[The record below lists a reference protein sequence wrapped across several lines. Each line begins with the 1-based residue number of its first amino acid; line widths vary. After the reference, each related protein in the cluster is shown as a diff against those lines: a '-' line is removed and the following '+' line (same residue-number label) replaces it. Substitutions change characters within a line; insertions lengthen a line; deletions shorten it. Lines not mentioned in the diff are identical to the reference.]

1 MPGDRIGGAPD
12 SVVILG
18 AGHAGS
24 QLAVALRDKGFTGGI
39 TLVNGEAEAPY
50 QRPPLSKAYMANG
63 QGDALW
69 FLKPESYVAK
79 DIRLVAGPAISV
91 DRADRSVTLADGT
104 SVGYGHLVFA
114 TGTRNRPLP
123 GPWADRGVR
132 TLKTLRDAT
141 ALRAMLDQTRSLA
154 IIGGGFI
161 GLELAAYANRR
172 GIDVDI
178 VERGPRLMA
187 RAVSEPISEHFLAQH
202 RAAGIRVHLDTGV
215 ASLDRVGRLTR
226 LTLDGDSHVEADLV
240 IAAIGVTA
248 ETSLAQAA
256 GLAVED
262 GILVDEQLRTEDP
275 AISAIGDCARFPSA
289 HADAPLRLESVQ
301 NANDHARLV
310 AGRLTG
316 TPATYDALPWFWSDQ
331 GADKLQIAGLPG
343 AADRRVRRGTAE
355 SGRFTVFSFRDG
367 RLFAAESVNM
377 PADHMVARR
386 LIASGGIVDADALAT
401 PENALKTFLQHR
413 QDA

>member
-1 MPGDRIGGAPD
+1 M
-12 SVVILG
+12 ILG

-50 QRPPLSKAYMANG
+50 QRPPLSKTYMANG

-91 DRADRSVTLADGT
+91 DRASRSVTLADGT
-104 SVGYGHLVFA
+104 SVYFGHLVFA
-114 TGTRNRPLP
+114 TGTLNRPLP
-123 GPWADRGVR
+123 GPWAKGGVR
-132 TLKTLRDAT
+132 TLKTLQDAM

-187 RAVSEPISEHFLAQH
+187 RAVSEPISDYFLGRH
-202 RAAGIRVHLDTGV
+202 RAAGVRVHLERGV
-215 ASLDRVGRLTR
+215 DSLDRVGRLTR

-275 AISAIGDCARFPSA
+275 AISAIGDCARYPSA
-289 HADAPLRLESVQ
+289 HAGAPLRLESVQ

-343 AADRRVRRGTAE
+343 AADRWVRRGTAE
-355 SGRFTVFSFRDG
+355 SGRFTIFSFRNG
-367 RLFAAESVNM
+367 RMFAAESVNM

-386 LIASGGIVDADALAT
+386 LIASGGRVDADALAA
-401 PENALKTFLQHR
+401 PEIALKTFLQHR